1 MFSLLFVINVF
12 CEENKTIP
20 VSVFD
25 VILNEI
31 NMDETKIKDV
41 AIKLNIVTE
50 NKTIDEIKLSIVESL
65 INGLKGK
72 DGQPGTN
79 GTNGTNGKDGKDGKD
94 GKSIGLSDLAKSFK
108 VSLTK
113 KDDKGNEVNKSA
125 DELIAE
131 INEINANNTSDK
143 RFKDTVSVLGISL
156 KKSDGTDKTNE
167 ELNNEVKTLINKPS
181 ELTKDLDII
190 KKVLYYGVAPVTGI
204 ITLYILFKG
213 FLSKNNNNNVEQE
226 N

>member
-12 CEENKTIP
+12 CEEAKTIP
-20 VSVFD
+20 VSAFN

-50 NKTIDEIKLSIVESL
+50 NQTIDQIKSSIIEKIKVE
-65 INGLKGK
+65 LKGQ
-72 DGQPGTN
+72 DGQPGQ
-79 GTNGTNGKDGKDGKD
+79 DGKNGQPGQDGKD

-113 KDDKGNEVNKSA
+113 KDEKGNEVNKSD

-131 INEINANNTSDK
+131 IEK
-143 RFKDTVSVLGISL
+143 
-156 KKSDGTDKTNE
+156 
-167 ELNNEVKTLINKPS
+167 LNNS